1 MGGEL
6 IAFSES
12 FDRGFVAKH
21 DLKEILEENVALR
34 IYTDSKCLFDVLT
47 KWSMTAER
55 RLQIDIALAKEAF
68 QRN

>member
-21 DLKEILEENVALR
+21 DLEEILEENVALR

-47 KWSMTAER
+47 K
-55 RLQIDIALAKEAF
+55 
-68 QRN
+68 